1 MVIIKDVL
9 VSNEIFEQQFLCN
22 LSACKGAC
30 CWEGDWGA
38 PLEKEELE
46 TLDKIY
52 PTVKKYLRQAGIE
65 AIEKNGAYVYYDEPA
80 EYGTTLI
87 ENKACAF
94 MTYDENNIAKCG
106 IEKAYEAGEIDF
118 KKPISCHL
126 YPIRAS
132 INEKTG
138 FEALNYEEWDI
149 CSAACDKGKKEQLPL
164 YKFVQDAIKRKYGPE
179 FYQDLENAAEYLE
192 K

>member
-9 VSNEIFEQQFLCN
+9 VSNEIFETQFLCN
-22 LSACKGAC
+22 LNACKGAC

-38 PLEKEELE
+38 PLEAAELE
-46 TLDKIY
+46 TLKNVY
-52 PTVKKYLRQAGIE
+52 PIVKKYLSEEGIA
-65 AIEKNGAYVYYDEPA
+65 AIEEHGTHVYYEEPA
-80 EYGTTLI
+80 EYGTTLVK
-87 ENKACAF
+87 NKACAF

-106 IEKAYEAGEIDF
+106 IEKAYEKGEIDF

-179 FYQDLENAAEYLE
+179 FYADLENAAEYLE